1 MHKKALVALS
11 LSVFAAAT
19 AAAQTSPNLAIG
31 SAQPP
36 DSIFAASGPSC
47 IGGVEADD
55 GTFETGYVAL
65 GGIESRM
72 VQRLT
77 PPVHPSLLTR
87 ACLCWISENA
97 SASTLSYQLVVYD
110 DNGPGGGPG
119 TPLGTRAVIANG
131 VSSTAPT
138 FFGYDCSL
146 LDIGVTSGSI
156 YVGAVWDRIANPD
169 FFLCADESTSTPP
182 AKIYASNDA
191 GAHWTPLQDLEPRA
205 RAVGVR
211 AEFFANGCIPDDFT
225 LCLQNGRFAVQATFQ
240 APGGPTTAAHVAK
253 LTDQTGY
260 LWFFN
265 EENVE
270 AVIKVLDACSA
281 PTPRFWV
288 FAGGLTNV
296 RTVITVT
303 DKQENNTKVYV
314 NPQGTAFKP
323 IQDTNAF
330 ATCGG

>member
-1 MHKKALVALS
+1 MYKNALIALI

-19 AAAQTSPNLAIG
+19 VAAQTSPNLAIG
-31 SAQPP
+31 SAQTP
-36 DSIFAASGPSC
+36 DSIFAASGPTC
-47 IGGVEADD
+47 IGGVEVDD
-55 GTFETGYVAL
+55 GTFETGYFVA
-65 GGIESRM
+65 GSATQI

-77 PPVHPSLLTR
+77 PPVHPALLTR
-87 ACLCWISENA
+87 ACLCWISNNA

-119 TPLGTRAVIANG
+119 THLGTRAVIANG

-146 LDIGVTSGSI
+146 LDVGVTSGSI
-156 YVGAVWDRIANPD
+156 YVGAAWNQTANPN

-182 AKIYASNDA
+182 AKIYGSNDA
-191 GAHWTPLQDLEPRA
+191 GAHWTLFQDVEDRA
-205 RAVGVR
+205 RAVGIR

-225 LCLQNGRFAVQATFQ
+225 LCLQNGRFEVKATFQ
-240 APGGPTTAAHVAK
+240 APGGPTTAAHVVK

-303 DKQENNTKVYV
+303 DKQENNTKVYT
-314 NPQGTAFKP
+314 NPQGTAFRP